1 MLVVAMHRRAYV
13 DLSERTEI
21 ALTVV
26 LTFGYVAT
34 DAAVYFLVFVHHI
47 KIPPFKVKG
56 VCANPRK
63 IIDIFENLL

>member
-1 MLVVAMHRRAYV
+1 MFIVAMHRRAYV

-21 ALTVV
+21 ALAVV

-34 DAAVYFLVFVHHI
+34 DAAVYFFVFVHHN

-56 VCANPRK
+56 VCANHQK
-63 IIDIFENLL
+63 IIDIFKNLL